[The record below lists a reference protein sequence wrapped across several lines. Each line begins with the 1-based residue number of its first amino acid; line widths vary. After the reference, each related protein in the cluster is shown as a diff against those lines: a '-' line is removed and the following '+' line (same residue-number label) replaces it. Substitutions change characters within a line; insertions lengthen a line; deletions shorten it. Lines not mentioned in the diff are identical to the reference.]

1 MEIVLYGGADR
12 RKEVEACIIYPMKE
26 DHTTD
31 VAREAEKISIE
42 EAPTQPIADAQRVN
56 PRFYREKKDASF
68 FTQAWADKCYSVSK
82 FQFKFK

>member
-12 RKEVEACIIYPMKE
+12 RKEVEACIIYPILR

-42 EAPTQPIADAQRVN
+42 EAPPQPITVAQRVN
-56 PRFYREKKDASF
+56 
-68 FTQAWADKCYSVSK
+68 TQSYMGK
-82 FQFKFK
+82 FAIACLAQAGYNL

>member
-12 RKEVEACIIYPMKE
+12 REEVEACIIYPIQE

-42 EAPTQPIADAQRVN
+42 EAPPQPITDAQRVN
-56 PRFYREKKDASF
+56 PRFYMEKFAAACLA
-68 FTQAWADKCYSVSK
+68 QAG
-82 FQFKFK
+82 FNL